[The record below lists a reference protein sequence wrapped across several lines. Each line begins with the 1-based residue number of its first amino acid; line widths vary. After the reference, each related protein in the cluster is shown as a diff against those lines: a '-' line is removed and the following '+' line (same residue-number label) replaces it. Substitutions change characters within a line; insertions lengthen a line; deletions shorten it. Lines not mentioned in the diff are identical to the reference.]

1 MPINNTILLQYTTTD
16 TVLHIHT
23 GGKSVKPKSGVV
35 NQSDLICHPIID
47 LFFVVVYWGLII
59 CFDYHSRKW
68 TIT

>member
-1 MPINNTILLQYTTTD
+1 MPINNTILLQYT
-16 TVLHIHT
+16 LLQILYI

-59 CFDYHSRKW
+59 CFDYQSRKW

>member
-16 TVLHIHT
+16 T

-59 CFDYHSRKW
+59 CFDYQSRKW